1 MPSVIRRGIKYRR
14 KVILPFG
21 FRSSEVLA
29 AAMPHQR
36 DQRLKNFLPDVWR
49 QGMR

>member
-1 MPSVIRRGIKYRR
+1 MPGVIRRGIKYRR
-14 KVILPFG
+14 KVKLTFG

-29 AAMPHQR
+29 AAIPH
-36 DQRLKNFLPDVWR
+36 QRLKNFLPEVWR